1 MNYVF
6 YAKVWSLDLDNEI
19 TSDELFTIANNY
31 AEAAA
36 QIENSYS
43 NCLISFN
50 LYCFDSSVIY
60 VDDIEDYLKE
70 ARNTF
75 GKGDK
80 QVTVR
85 ELITRLV
92 RETNLDDTITVFDMD
107 EKKFKDLAVEKLGK
121 TIYLYVKEP
130 KKSEMEILEDFFKNV

>member
-6 YAKVWSLDLDNEI
+6 YAKVWYPGLNNEV
-19 TSDELFTIANNY
+19 TSTELFTIANNY

-43 NCLISFN
+43 DCLVSFS
-50 LYCFDSSVIY
+50 LYCFDSNMVY

-70 ARNTF
+70 ARNIF

-80 QVTVR
+80 
-85 ELITRLV
+85 
-92 RETNLDDTITVFDMD
+92 
-107 EKKFKDLAVEKLGK
+107 
-121 TIYLYVKEP
+121 
-130 KKSEMEILEDFFKNV
+130 

>member
-80 QVTVR
+80 
-85 ELITRLV
+85 
-92 RETNLDDTITVFDMD
+92 
-107 EKKFKDLAVEKLGK
+107 
-121 TIYLYVKEP
+121 
-130 KKSEMEILEDFFKNV
+130 